1 MKVNWGYKIIVQR
14 KSSMNIALCH
24 YRVGET
30 DGVSLEMDK
39 WKKVLKNMG
48 HKVYFIAG
56 STGTSDGY
64 VIPEMNYRFEEDLK
78 IERNA
83 YLKLEEYQ
91 DEDELIRAI
100 KKLTLKIEEG
110 LKKILIENKIDLIV
124 PNNILSIGRSIPTA
138 TAFTNVI
145 KELTIRCIGHH
156 HDFYW
161 ERNNFSQ
168 PTCNFVRKV
177 LEEYYPPKDDLISH
191 VVINSIVQKELKV
204 RRNLDSIIIPNVF
217 DFDEK
222 LWEVDNYNKD
232 FRERLGIKDN
242 DILMLQATR
251 VTNRKAI
258 ELAIDVVGE
267 MQKEEN
273 RKILEEAKLYN
284 GKSFNR
290 NSRIVLVL
298 AGMIETADDYVER
311 IKTRAKGSNVEM
323 LFVNNLVEHSRCVKN
338 NNKIYSLW
346 DTYVFADIITY
357 PSIQE
362 GWGNQFLEGL
372 FAKKPM
378 LVFEYDVYKEDIKE
392 KGFKVISLGDKYEL
406 DKYGLAKVDQRV
418 IKRAAGECIK
428 LLIDKDYREK
438 MVEENFQSGKK
449 HFSLESLEERLKS
462 IV

>member
-1 MKVNWGYKIIVQR
+1 
-14 KSSMNIALCH
+14 
-24 YRVGET
+24 
-30 DGVSLEMDK
+30 MDK
-39 WKKVLKNMG
+39 CKNVLENMG
-48 HKVYFIAG
+48 HKVYFVAG

-64 VIPEMNYRFEEDLK
+64 IIPEMNYRFKEDLK
-78 IERNA
+78 IGRNA
-83 YLKLEEYQ
+83 YLKLEDYQ
-91 DEDELIRAI
+91 DEDELIGAI
-100 KKLTLKIEEG
+100 RKQTLKIEKG
-110 LKKILIENKIDLIV
+110 LRKFLIENKIDLIV
-124 PNNILSIGRSIPTA
+124 PHNIFSIGRSIPTA
-138 TAFTNVI
+138 MALANVI
-145 KELTIRCIGHH
+145 KELGIRCIGHH
-156 HDFYW
+156 HDFHW
-161 ERNNFSQ
+161 ERDNFSQ
-168 PTCNFVRKV
+168 PTCNFVRKA
-177 LEEYYPPKDDLISH
+177 LEEYFPPKDDLISH
-191 VVINSIVQKELKV
+191 VVINSIAQKELKA

-222 LWEVDNYNKD
+222 LWDVDDYNID
-232 FRERLGIKDN
+232 FREKLGIKDN

-284 GKSFNR
+284 GQSFNG

-311 IKTRAKGSNVEM
+311 LKTRAEESNVEL
-323 LFVNNLVEHSRCVKN
+323 LFINNLVEHSRCTKN

-378 LVFEYDVYKEDIKE
+378 LVFEYDVYKKDIKE

-406 DKYGLAKVDQRV
+406 DEYGLAKVDKKI

-428 LLIDKDYREK
+428 LLIGKDYREK
-438 MVEENFQSGKK
+438 MVEENFQLGREF
-449 HFSLESLEERLKS
+449 FSHESLEEKLKM

>member
-1 MKVNWGYKIIVQR
+1 
-14 KSSMNIALCH
+14 MNIALCH

-39 WKKVLKNMG
+39 WKKVLENMG

-56 STGTSDGY
+56 STGTSNGH
-64 VIPEMNYRFEEDLK
+64 VIPEMNYRFKEDLK

-83 YLKLEEYQ
+83 YLKLEDYQ
-91 DEDELIRAI
+91 DEDELIKATRRQA
-100 KKLTLKIEEG
+100 LKIEEA
-110 LKKILIENKIDLIV
+110 LKKILIKNKINLII

-138 TAFTNVI
+138 MAFTNVI
-145 KELTIRCIGHH
+145 KELGIRCIGHH

-161 ERNNFSQ
+161 ERDNFSQ
-168 PTCNFVRKV
+168 PTCNFVRKA

-191 VVINSIVQKELKV
+191 VVINSIVQKELKA
-204 RRNLDSIIIPNVF
+204 RRNLDSVVIPNVF
-217 DFDEK
+217 NFDEK
-222 LWEVDNYNKD
+222 PWNVDDYNKD
-232 FRERLGIKDN
+232 FREKLGIKDN

-258 ELAIDVVGE
+258 ELAIDVIGE

-284 GKSFNR
+284 GKSFNG
-290 NSRIVLVL
+290 NSRIVLLL

-311 IKTRAKGSNVEM
+311 LKTRAKESNVEL
-323 LFVNNLVEHSRCVKN
+323 LFINNLVEHSRCVKN

-372 FAKKPM
+372 FAKRPM

-406 DKYGLAKVDQRV
+406 DECGLAKVNEGI

-428 LLIDKDYREK
+428 LLIDKDYRKK
-438 MVEENFQSGKK
+438 MVEENFRLGSE
-449 HFSLESLEERLKS
+449 FLSLESLEKKLKS

>member
-1 MKVNWGYKIIVQR
+1 
-14 KSSMNIALCH
+14 MNIALCH

-145 KELTIRCIGHH
+145 KELAIRCIGHH

-222 LWEVDNYNKD
+222 LWEVDDYNKD

-251 VTNRKAI
+251 VTTRKAI

-338 NNKIYSLW
+338 SNKIYSLW

-406 DKYGLAKVDQRV
+406 DKYDLAKVSKGV
-418 IKRAAGECIK
+418 IKRAAEECIK
-428 LLIDKDYREK
+428 LLLDKDYREK

>member
-1 MKVNWGYKIIVQR
+1 
-14 KSSMNIALCH
+14 MNIALCH

-39 WKKVLKNMG
+39 WKKVLENMG

-56 STGTSDGY
+56 SIGTSDGY
-64 VIPEMNYRFEEDLK
+64 VIPEINYRFKEDLK

-83 YLKLEEYQ
+83 YLKLEDYQ

-100 KKLTLKIEEG
+100 RKQTLKIEEG
-110 LKKILIENKIDLIV
+110 LKKFLIENKIDLIV

-138 TAFTNVI
+138 MAFTKVI
-145 KELTIRCIGHH
+145 KELGIRCIGHH

-161 ERNNFSQ
+161 ERDNFSQ

-191 VVINSIVQKELKV
+191 VVINSIVQKKLKA

-232 FRERLGIKDN
+232 FREKLGIKDN
-242 DILMLQATR
+242 DILILQATR

-284 GKSFNR
+284 GQSFKG

-298 AGMIETADDYVER
+298 VGMIETADDYIER
-311 IKTRAKGSNVEM
+311 LKTKAEESNVEL
-323 LFVNNLVEHSRCVKN
+323 LFVNNLIEHSRCVKN
-338 NNKIYSLW
+338 DNKIYSLW

-378 LVFEYDVYKEDIKE
+378 LVFEYDVYKEDIKR
-392 KGFKVISLGDKYEL
+392 KGFKVISLRDKYEL
-406 DKYGLAKVDQRV
+406 DKYGLAKVDKKI

-438 MVEENFQSGKK
+438 MVEKNFQLGREF
-449 HFSLESLEERLKS
+449 FSYESLETKLKM

>member
-1 MKVNWGYKIIVQR
+1 
-14 KSSMNIALCH
+14 MNIALCH

-91 DEDELIRAI
+91 DEDELKRAI

-145 KELTIRCIGHH
+145 KELAIRCIGHH

-161 ERNNFSQ
+161 ERDNFSQ

-392 KGFKVISLGDKYEL
+392 KGFEVISLGDKFEL
-406 DKYGLAKVDQRV
+406 DEYGLANVSKGV
-418 IKRAAGECIK
+418 IKRAAGECIE
-428 LLIDKDYREK
+428 LLIDKNYREK
-438 MVEENFQSGKK
+438 MVDKNFQSGRK

>member
-145 KELTIRCIGHH
+145 KELAIRCIGHH

-161 ERNNFSQ
+161 ERDNFSQ

-406 DKYGLAKVDQRV
+406 DKYGLAKVSKGV
-418 IKRAAGECIK
+418 IKRAAEECIK

>member
-1 MKVNWGYKIIVQR
+1 MKRYKIIIQR
-14 KSSMNIALCH
+14 KNSMNIALCH

-39 WKKVLKNMG
+39 WKKVLENMG
-48 HKVYFIAG
+48 HKIYFIAG
-56 STGTSDGY
+56 STGTSDGFI
-64 VIPEMNYRFEEDLK
+64 IPEMNYRFEEDLK

-83 YLKLEEYQ
+83 YLKLEDYR

-100 KKLTLKIEEG
+100 RKQALKIEEA
-110 LKKILIENKIDLIV
+110 LKKILIENKVDLIV

-138 TAFTNVI
+138 MAFTNVI
-145 KELTIRCIGHH
+145 KELGIRCIGHH

-161 ERNNFSQ
+161 ERKNFSQ
-168 PTCNFVRKV
+168 PTCSFVRQA
-177 LEEYYPPKDDLISH
+177 LEQYFPPKDDLISH
-191 VVINSIVQKELKV
+191 VVINSIVQKELKA
-204 RRNLDSIIIPNVF
+204 RRNLDSIIVPNVF
-217 DFDEK
+217 DFNEK
-222 LWEVDNYNKD
+222 LWDVDDYNID
-232 FRERLGIKDN
+232 FREKLGIRDN

-267 MQKEEN
+267 MQKKEN
-273 RKILEEAKLYN
+273 KKILEEAKLYN
-284 GKSFNR
+284 GQSFKG

-298 AGMIETADDYVER
+298 AGMIETSDDYVER
-311 IKTRAKGSNVEM
+311 LKIRAKENSVEM
-323 LFVNNLVEHSRCVKN
+323 LFVNNLVEHSRCIKN

-378 LVFEYDVYKEDIKE
+378 LVFEYDVYKEDIKR

-406 DKYGLAKVDQRV
+406 DEYGLAKVDKKV

-428 LLIDKDYREK
+428 LLIDKDCREK
-438 MVEENFQSGKK
+438 MVEENFQLGREF
-449 HFSLESLEERLKS
+449 FSHESLEKKLKM
-462 IV
+462 II

>member
-1 MKVNWGYKIIVQR
+1 
-14 KSSMNIALCH
+14 MNIALCH

-39 WKKVLKNMG
+39 WKKVLENMG

-64 VIPEMNYRFEEDLK
+64 VVPEMNYRFEEDLK

-83 YLKLEEYQ
+83 YLKLEDYQ
-91 DEDELIRAI
+91 DEDELIRVI
-100 KKLTLKIEEG
+100 RKLTLKIEEG

-138 TAFTNVI
+138 MAFTKVI
-145 KELTIRCIGHH
+145 KELGIRCIGHH

-161 ERNNFSQ
+161 ERKNFSQ
-168 PTCNFVRKV
+168 PTCNFVRKA

-204 RRNLDSIIIPNVF
+204 RRNLDSVVIPNVF

-222 LWEVDNYNKD
+222 LWDADNYNKD
-232 FRERLGIKDN
+232 FREKLGIKDN

-267 MQKEEN
+267 MQRKEN
-273 RKILEEAKLYN
+273 RKILEEVKLYN
-284 GKSFNR
+284 GQSFKED
-290 NSRIVLVL
+290 SRFVLVL

-311 IKTRAKGSNVEM
+311 LKTKAKVSNVEL
-323 LFVNNLVEHSRCVKN
+323 LFVNNLVEHSRCTKN
-338 NNKIYSLW
+338 NNKMYSLW

-378 LVFEYDVYKEDIKE
+378 LVFEYDVYKENIKG
-392 KGFKVISLGDKYEL
+392 KGFEVISLGDKYEL
-406 DKYGLAKVDQRV
+406 DEYGLAKVDKKV
-418 IKRAAGECIK
+418 IRYAAGECIK
-428 LLIDKDYREK
+428 LLIDKDCREK
-438 MVEENFQSGKK
+438 MVEKNFQLGREFLSHK
-449 HFSLESLEERLKS
+449 SLKEKLTL
-462 IV
+462 II

>member
-1 MKVNWGYKIIVQR
+1 
-14 KSSMNIALCH
+14 MNIALCH

-64 VIPEMNYRFEEDLK
+64 VIPEMNYRFEEDLQ

-100 KKLTLKIEEG
+100 KKLTLKIEED

-145 KELTIRCIGHH
+145 KELAIRCIGHH

-258 ELAIDVVGE
+258 ELAIDVVEE
-267 MQKEEN
+267 MQKKEN

-284 GKSFNR
+284 GKSFKED
-290 NSRIVLVL
+290 SRIVLVL
-298 AGMIETADDYVER
+298 AGMIETADNYVER
-311 IKTRAKGSNVEM
+311 LKTRAKESNVELM
-323 LFVNNLVEHSRCVKN
+323 FVNNLVEHSRCVKN

-392 KGFKVISLGDKYEL
+392 KGFKVISLGDKYEF
-406 DKYGLAKVDQRV
+406 DKYGLAKVSEGI
-418 IKRAAGECIK
+418 IKRAAEECIK
-428 LLIDKDYREK
+428 LLTDKDYREK
-438 MVEENFQSGKK
+438 MVDKNFQSGKK

>member
-1 MKVNWGYKIIVQR
+1 MKVRRGYKIIIQR
-14 KSSMNIALCH
+14 KDSMNIALCH

-39 WKKVLKNMG
+39 WKKVLENMG

-64 VIPEMNYRFEEDLK
+64 VIPEMNYRFTEDLK

-83 YLKLEEYQ
+83 YLKLEDYQ

-100 KKLTLKIEEG
+100 RKQTLKIEEG
-110 LKKILIENKIDLIV
+110 LKKFLIENKIDLIV
-124 PNNILSIGRSIPTA
+124 PNNILSLGRSIPTA
-138 TAFTNVI
+138 MAFANVI
-145 KELTIRCIGHH
+145 KELGIRCIGHH

-161 ERNNFSQ
+161 ERDNFSQ
-168 PTCNFVRKV
+168 PTCNFVRKA
-177 LEEYYPPKDDLISH
+177 LEEYYPPKVDLISH
-191 VVINSIVQKELKV
+191 VVINSIVQKELKM
-204 RRNLDSIIIPNVF
+204 RKNLDSIIIPNVF

-232 FRERLGIKDN
+232 FREKLGIKDN
-242 DILMLQATR
+242 DILILQATR

-273 RKILEEAKLYN
+273 SKILEEAKLYN
-284 GKSFNR
+284 GQSFKG

-298 AGMIETADDYVER
+298 VGMIETADDYIER
-311 IKTRAKGSNVEM
+311 LKTKAEESNVEL
-323 LFVNNLVEHSRCVKN
+323 LFVNNLIEHSRCVKN
-338 NNKIYSLW
+338 DNKIYSLW

-378 LVFEYDVYKEDIKE
+378 LVFEYDVYKEDIKR
-392 KGFKVISLGDKYEL
+392 KGFKVISLRDKYEL
-406 DKYGLAKVDQRV
+406 DKYGLAKVDKKI

-438 MVEENFQSGKK
+438 MVEKNLQLGREF
-449 HFSLESLEERLKS
+449 FSYESLETKLKM

>member
-1 MKVNWGYKIIVQR
+1 
-14 KSSMNIALCH
+14 MNIALCH

-39 WKKVLKNMG
+39 WKKVLESMG

-64 VIPEMNYRFEEDLK
+64 IIPEMNYRFEEDLK

-83 YLKLEEYQ
+83 YLKLEDYR
-91 DEDELIRAI
+91 DENKLIEAI
-100 KKLTLKIEEG
+100 RKQTLRIEEA
-110 LKKILIENKIDLIV
+110 LKKFLIENKIDLII

-138 TAFTNVI
+138 MAFTNVI
-145 KELTIRCIGHH
+145 KELGIRCIGHH

-177 LEEYYPPKDDLISH
+177 LEEYYPPKHDLISH

-338 NNKIYSLW
+338 SNKIYSLW

-428 LLIDKDYREK
+428 LLVDKDYREK

>member
-1 MKVNWGYKIIVQR
+1 
-14 KSSMNIALCH
+14 MNIALCH

-39 WKKVLKNMG
+39 WKKVLENMG

-64 VIPEMNYRFEEDLK
+64 IIPEMNYRFKEDLK

-83 YLKLEEYQ
+83 YLKLEDYQ

-100 KKLTLKIEEG
+100 RKQTLKIGEG
-110 LKKILIENKIDLIV
+110 LKKFLIENKIDLIV

-138 TAFTNVI
+138 MAFTNVI
-145 KELTIRCIGHH
+145 KELGIRCIGHH

-161 ERNNFSQ
+161 ERDNFSQ
-168 PTCNFVRKV
+168 PTCNFVRKT

-204 RRNLDSIIIPNVF
+204 RRSLDSIIIPNVF
-217 DFDEK
+217 DFNEK

-232 FRERLGIKDN
+232 FREKLSIKDN

-267 MQKEEN
+267 MQKVEN
-273 RKILEEAKLYN
+273 RKILKEAKLYN
-284 GKSFNR
+284 GQSFNG

-311 IKTRAKGSNVEM
+311 IKTRAEESNVE
-323 LFVNNLVEHSRCVKN
+323 LLLVNNLVDHSRCVKN

-378 LVFEYDVYKEDIKE
+378 LVFEYDIYKKDIKG
-392 KGFKVISLGDKYEL
+392 KGFKVVSLGDKYEL
-406 DKYGLAKVDQRV
+406 DEYGLAKVDKRV

-428 LLIDKDYREK
+428 LLIDEDYREK
-438 MVEENFQSGKK
+438 MVEENFQSGREF
-449 HFSLESLEERLKS
+449 FSLKSLEEKLKM
-462 IV
+462 II

>member
-1 MKVNWGYKIIVQR
+1 
-14 KSSMNIALCH
+14 MNIALCH

-39 WKKVLKNMG
+39 WKKVLENMG

-64 VIPEMNYRFEEDLK
+64 VIPEMNYRFKEDLK

-83 YLKLEEYQ
+83 YLKLENYQ

-100 KKLTLKIEEG
+100 RMQALKIEEA
-110 LKKILIENKIDLIV
+110 LKKILIKNKINLII

-138 TAFTNVI
+138 MAFTKVI
-145 KELTIRCIGHH
+145 KELGIRCIGHH

-161 ERNNFSQ
+161 ERKNFSH
-168 PTCNFVRKV
+168 PTCNFVRRA

-191 VVINSIVQKELKV
+191 IVINSIVQKELKA
-204 RRNLDSIIIPNVF
+204 RRNLDSVVIPNVF
-217 DFDEK
+217 NFDKK
-222 LWEVDNYNKD
+222 LWNIDDYNKD
-232 FRERLGIKDN
+232 FREKLGIKDN

-258 ELAIDVVGE
+258 ELAIDVIGE

-284 GKSFNR
+284 GQSFYR

-311 IKTRAKGSNVEM
+311 LKTRAKENNVEL

-338 NNKIYSLW
+338 NDKIYSLW

-378 LVFEYDVYKEDIKE
+378 LVFEYDVYKEDIKK

-406 DKYGLAKVDQRV
+406 DECGLAKVNEGI

-428 LLIDKDYREK
+428 LLIDEDYRKK
-438 MVEENFQSGKK
+438 MVEENFRLGSE
-449 HFSLESLEERLKS
+449 FLSLESLEKKLKS

>member
-145 KELTIRCIGHH
+145 KELGIRCIGHH

-161 ERNNFSQ
+161 ERNNFSK

-406 DKYGLAKVDQRV
+406 DKYGLAKVSKGV
-418 IKRAAGECIK
+418 IKRAAEECIK

>member
-1 MKVNWGYKIIVQR
+1 
-14 KSSMNIALCH
+14 MNIALCH

-39 WKKVLKNMG
+39 WKKVLENMG

-64 VIPEMNYRFEEDLK
+64 IIPEMNYRFKEDLK

-83 YLKLEEYQ
+83 YLKLEDYQ

-138 TAFTNVI
+138 IAFANVI
-145 KELTIRCIGHH
+145 KELGIRCIGHH

-168 PTCNFVRKV
+168 PTCNFVRNA
-177 LEEYYPPKDDLISH
+177 LEEYYPPEYDLISH

-204 RRNLDSIIIPNVF
+204 KRNLDSIIVPNVF
-217 DFDEK
+217 DFNEK
-222 LWEVDNYNKD
+222 LWETDNYNKD
-232 FRERLGIKDN
+232 IRKKLGIKDN

-258 ELAIDVVGE
+258 ELAIDVIRE

-284 GKSFNR
+284 GKSFKED
-290 NSRIVLVL
+290 SRIVLVL

-311 IKTRAKGSNVEM
+311 LKTRAKESNVEL
-323 LFVNNLVEHSRCVKN
+323 LFVNNLVEHSRCIKN
-338 NNKIYSLW
+338 NNKVYSLW

-378 LVFEYDVYKEDIKE
+378 LVFEYNVYKEDIKE

-406 DKYGLAKVDQRV
+406 DKYGLAKVSEGA
-418 IKRAAGECIK
+418 IKRAAGECIR

-438 MVEENFQSGKK
+438 MVEKNFQLGREF
-449 HFSLESLEERLKS
+449 FSHESLKEKLKLF
-462 IV
+462 I

>member
-1 MKVNWGYKIIVQR
+1 MKVMRRYRIIIQR
-14 KSSMNIALCH
+14 KDSMNTALCH

-39 WKKVLKNMG
+39 WKKVLENMG

-64 VIPEMNYRFEEDLK
+64 IIPEMHYRFEEDLK

-83 YLKLEEYQ
+83 YLKLEDYQ

-110 LKKILIENKIDLIV
+110 LKKILIENKIDLII

-138 TAFTNVI
+138 MAFVNVI
-145 KELTIRCIGHH
+145 EGLGIRCIGHH

-191 VVINSIVQKELKV
+191 VVINSTVQKELKV

-222 LWEVDNYNKD
+222 LWNVDNYNKD

-267 MQKEEN
+267 MHKEEN
-273 RKILEEAKLYN
+273 RKILEEVKLYN
-284 GKSFNR
+284 GQSFNG

-311 IKTRAKGSNVEM
+311 IKTRAKESNVEM

-392 KGFKVISLGDKYEL
+392 KEFEVISLGDKYEL
-406 DKYGLAKVDQRV
+406 NEYGLAKVSKGV
-418 IKRAAGECIK
+418 IKRAAEECIK

-438 MVEENFQSGKK
+438 MVDKNFQSGKK

>member
-1 MKVNWGYKIIVQR
+1 
-14 KSSMNIALCH
+14 MNIALCH

-39 WKKVLKNMG
+39 WKKVLENMG

-64 VIPEMNYRFEEDLK
+64 IIPEMNYRFEEDLK

-83 YLKLEEYQ
+83 YLKLEDYQ

-100 KKLTLKIEEG
+100 RKLTLKIEEG

-138 TAFTNVI
+138 MAFTNII
-145 KELTIRCIGHH
+145 KELGIRCIGHH

-161 ERNNFSQ
+161 ERDNFSQ

-177 LEEYYPPKDDLISH
+177 LEKNYPPKDDLISH
-191 VVINSIVQKELKV
+191 VVINNIVQKELKV
-204 RRNLDSIIIPNVF
+204 RRSLDSVVIPNVF

-222 LWEVDNYNKD
+222 LWSIDDYNKD
-232 FRERLGIKDN
+232 FREKLSIKDN

-273 RKILEEAKLYN
+273 RKILEEVKLYN
-284 GKSFNR
+284 RQSFNG

-378 LVFEYDVYKEDIKE
+378 LVFEYDVYKEDIRE
-392 KGFKVISLGDKYEL
+392 KGFKVISLGDKYEF
-406 DKYGLAKVDQRV
+406 DKYGLAKVSEGI
-418 IKRAAGECIK
+418 IKRAAEECIK
-428 LLIDKDYREK
+428 LLTDKDYREK
-438 MVEENFQSGKK
+438 MVDKNFQSGKK

>member
-1 MKVNWGYKIIVQR
+1 
-14 KSSMNIALCH
+14 MNIALCH

-39 WKKVLKNMG
+39 WKKVLESMG

-64 VIPEMNYRFEEDLK
+64 IIPEMNYRFEEDLK

-83 YLKLEEYQ
+83 YLKLEDYR
-91 DEDELIRAI
+91 DENKLIEAI
-100 KKLTLKIEEG
+100 RKQTLRIEEA
-110 LKKILIENKIDLIV
+110 LKKFLIENKIDLII

-138 TAFTNVI
+138 MAFTNVI
-145 KELTIRCIGHH
+145 KELGIRCIGHH

-177 LEEYYPPKDDLISH
+177 LEEYYPPKHDLISH
-191 VVINSIVQKELKV
+191 VVINSIVQKELKA

-217 DFDEK
+217 DFNEK

-290 NSRIVLVL
+290 KSGIVLVL

-311 IKTRAKGSNVEM
+311 LKNRAKESNVEL

-392 KGFKVISLGDKYEL
+392 KGFKVISLEDKYEL
-406 DKYGLAKVDQRV
+406 DKYGLAKVDQRA

>member
-1 MKVNWGYKIIVQR
+1 
-14 KSSMNIALCH
+14 MNIALCR

-39 WKKVLKNMG
+39 WKKVLENIG

-64 VIPEMNYRFEEDLK
+64 IIPEMNYRFKEDLK

-83 YLKLEEYQ
+83 YLKLKDYS
-91 DEDELIRAI
+91 DEDELIGAI
-100 KKLTLKIEEG
+100 RKQTLKIEKD
-110 LKKILIENKIDLIV
+110 LKKFLIENKIDLIV
-124 PNNILSIGRSIPTA
+124 PNNIFSIGRSIPT
-138 TAFTNVI
+138 TMAFANVI
-145 KELTIRCIGHH
+145 KELGIRCIGHH

-161 ERNNFSQ
+161 ERDNFSQ
-168 PTCNFVRKV
+168 PTCNFVRKA
-177 LEEYYPPKDDLISH
+177 LEEYYPPKDDLILH
-191 VVINSIVQKELKV
+191 VVINSIVQKELKAK
-204 RRNLDSIIIPNVF
+204 RNLDSIIIPNVF
-217 DFDEK
+217 DFNEK
-222 LWEVDNYNKD
+222 LWDVGDYNIG
-232 FRERLGIKDN
+232 FREKLGIKDN

-258 ELAIDVVGE
+258 ELAIDVIGE

-284 GKSFNR
+284 GKSFKED
-290 NSRIVLVL
+290 SRIVLVL
-298 AGMIETADDYVER
+298 AGMIETVDDYVER
-311 IKTRAKGSNVEM
+311 LKTRAKERNVEL

-346 DTYVFADIITY
+346 DTYVFADIVTY

-372 FAKKPM
+372 FTKKPM
-378 LVFEYDVYKEDIKE
+378 LVFEYDVYKEDIKS
-392 KGFKVISLGDKYEL
+392 KGFKVISLGDQYKL
-406 DKYGLAKVDQRV
+406 DEYGLAKVDKKI

-438 MVEENFQSGKK
+438 MVEENFQLGREF
-449 HFSLESLEERLKS
+449 FSHKSLEEKLKM

>member
-1 MKVNWGYKIIVQR
+1 
-14 KSSMNIALCH
+14 MNIALCH

-39 WKKVLKNMG
+39 WKKVLENMG

-64 VIPEMNYRFEEDLK
+64 VIPEMHYRFEEDLK
-78 IERNA
+78 IEKNA
-83 YLKLEEYQ
+83 YLKLEDYQ
-91 DEDELIRAI
+91 DEDELIKAI
-100 KKLTLKIEEG
+100 RRQALKIEKA
-110 LKKILIENKIDLIV
+110 LKKILIKNKIDLII

-138 TAFTNVI
+138 MAFTNVI
-145 KELTIRCIGHH
+145 KELGIRCIGHH

-161 ERNNFSQ
+161 ERKSFSH
-168 PTCNFVRKV
+168 PTCNFVHKA

-191 VVINSIVQKELKV
+191 VVINSIVQKELKA
-204 RRNLDSIIIPNVF
+204 RRNLDSVVIPNVF

-222 LWEVDNYNKD
+222 LWNVDDYNKD
-232 FRERLGIKDN
+232 FREKLDIKDN

-267 MQKEEN
+267 MQKKEN
-273 RKILEEAKLYN
+273 RKILEKAVLYN
-284 GKSFNR
+284 GQSFKGD
-290 NSRIVLVL
+290 SRIILVL
-298 AGMIETADDYVER
+298 AGMVETADDYVER
-311 IKTRAKGSNVEM
+311 LKIRAKESNVEL

-338 NNKIYSLW
+338 NDKIYSLW

-378 LVFEYDVYKEDIKE
+378 LVFEYDVYKENIKE
-392 KGFKVISLGDKYEL
+392 KGFKVISLGDKHEL
-406 DKYGLAKVDQRV
+406 DKYGLAKVSEGV

-428 LLIDKDYREK
+428 LLIDKDYRKK
-438 MVEENFQSGKK
+438 MVEENFRLGSE
-449 HFSLESLEERLKS
+449 FLSLESLEKKLKS

>member
-1 MKVNWGYKIIVQR
+1 
-14 KSSMNIALCH
+14 MNIALCH

-30 DGVSLEMDK
+30 DGFSLEMDK
-39 WKKVLKNMG
+39 WKKVLENMG

-64 VIPEMNYRFEEDLK
+64 VIPEMHYRFKEDLK

-83 YLKLEEYQ
+83 YLKLEDYQ

-100 KKLTLKIEEG
+100 RKQAFKIEKA
-110 LKKILIENKIDLIV
+110 LKKILIENKIDLII

-138 TAFTNVI
+138 MAFTNVI
-145 KELTIRCIGHH
+145 KELGIRCIGHH

-161 ERNNFSQ
+161 ERKSFSH
-168 PTCNFVRKV
+168 PTCNFVHKA

-191 VVINSIVQKELKV
+191 VVINSIVQKELKA
-204 RRNLDSIIIPNVF
+204 RRNLDSVVIPNVF

-222 LWEVDNYNKD
+222 LWNVDDYNKD
-232 FRERLGIKDN
+232 FREKLDIKDN

-267 MQKEEN
+267 MQKKEN
-273 RKILEEAKLYN
+273 RKILEKAVLYN
-284 GKSFNR
+284 GQSFKGD
-290 NSRIVLVL
+290 SRIILVL
-298 AGMIETADDYVER
+298 AGMVETADDYVER
-311 IKTRAKGSNVEM
+311 LKIRAKESNVEL

-338 NNKIYSLW
+338 NDKIYSLW

-378 LVFEYDVYKEDIKE
+378 LVFEYDVYKENIKE
-392 KGFKVISLGDKYEL
+392 KGFKVISLGDKHEL
-406 DKYGLAKVDQRV
+406 DKYGLAKVSEGV

-428 LLIDKDYREK
+428 LLIDKDYRKK
-438 MVEENFQSGKK
+438 MVEENFRLGSE
-449 HFSLESLEERLKS
+449 FLSLESLEKKLKS

>member
-1 MKVNWGYKIIVQR
+1 
-14 KSSMNIALCH
+14 MNIALCH

-64 VIPEMNYRFEEDLK
+64 IIPEMNYRSKEDLK

-83 YLKLEEYQ
+83 YLKLEDYQ

-100 KKLTLKIEEG
+100 RRQTLKIEKG
-110 LKKILIENKIDLIV
+110 LKKFLIENKTDLIV
-124 PNNILSIGRSIPTA
+124 PNNIFSLGRSIPTA
-138 TAFTNVI
+138 MAFVNVI
-145 KELTIRCIGHH
+145 KELGIRCIGHH

-161 ERNNFSQ
+161 ERDNFSR
-168 PTCNFVRKV
+168 PTCNFVREA

-204 RRNLDSIIIPNVF
+204 KRSLDSIIIPNVF
-217 DFDEK
+217 DFNEK

-242 DILMLQATR
+242 DILILQATR
-251 VTNRKAI
+251 VINRKAI
-258 ELAIDVVGE
+258 ELAIDVIGE
-267 MQKEEN
+267 IQKEEN

-284 GKSFNR
+284 GQSFNG

-298 AGMIETADDYVER
+298 AGMIETTDDYVER
-311 IKTRAKGSNVEM
+311 LKTRAEESNVEL
-323 LFVNNLVEHSRCVKN
+323 LFVNNLVEHSRCIKN

-378 LVFEYDVYKEDIKE
+378 LVFEYDIYKKDIKG
-392 KGFKVISLGDKYEL
+392 KGFKVVSLGDKYEL
-406 DKYGLAKVDQRV
+406 DEYGLAKVDKIV
-418 IKRAAGECIK
+418 IKRTAGECIK
-428 LLIDKDYREK
+428 LLIDEDYREK
-438 MVEENFQSGKK
+438 MVEENFQLGREF
-449 HFSLESLEERLKS
+449 FSNKSLEEKLK
-462 IV
+462 III

>member
-1 MKVNWGYKIIVQR
+1 
-14 KSSMNIALCH
+14 MNIALCH

-145 KELTIRCIGHH
+145 KELAIRCIGHH

-273 RKILEEAKLYN
+273 RKILEEAKFYN
-284 GKSFNR
+284 GKSFKED
-290 NSRIVLVL
+290 SRIVLVL
-298 AGMIETADDYVER
+298 AGMIETADNYVER
-311 IKTRAKGSNVEM
+311 LKTRAKGSNVEM

-392 KGFKVISLGDKYEL
+392 KGFKVISLGDKYEF
-406 DKYGLAKVDQRV
+406 DKYGLAKVSEGI
-418 IKRAAGECIK
+418 IKRAAEECIK

>member
-1 MKVNWGYKIIVQR
+1 
-14 KSSMNIALCH
+14 MNIALCH

-39 WKKVLKNMG
+39 WKKVLENMG

-64 VIPEMNYRFEEDLK
+64 VIPEMHYRFKEDLK

-83 YLKLEEYQ
+83 YLKLEDYQ

-100 KKLTLKIEEG
+100 RKQAFKIEKA
-110 LKKILIENKIDLIV
+110 LKKILIENKIDLII

-138 TAFTNVI
+138 MAFTNVI
-145 KELTIRCIGHH
+145 KELGIRCIGHH

-161 ERNNFSQ
+161 ERKSFSH
-168 PTCNFVRKV
+168 PTCNFVHKA

-191 VVINSIVQKELKV
+191 VVINSIVQKELKA
-204 RRNLDSIIIPNVF
+204 RRNLDSVVIPNVF

-222 LWEVDNYNKD
+222 LWNVDDYNKD
-232 FRERLGIKDN
+232 FREKLDIKDN

-267 MQKEEN
+267 MQKKEN
-273 RKILEEAKLYN
+273 RKILEKAVLYN
-284 GKSFNR
+284 GQSFKGD
-290 NSRIVLVL
+290 SRIILVL
-298 AGMIETADDYVER
+298 AGMVETADDYVER
-311 IKTRAKGSNVEM
+311 LKIRAKESNVEL

-338 NNKIYSLW
+338 NDKIYSLW

-378 LVFEYDVYKEDIKE
+378 LVFEYDVYKENIKE
-392 KGFKVISLGDKYEL
+392 KGFKVISLGDKHEL
-406 DKYGLAKVDQRV
+406 DKYGLAKVSEGV

-438 MVEENFQSGKK
+438 MVEENFQSGRK

>member
-138 TAFTNVI
+138 MAFINII
-145 KELTIRCIGHH
+145 KELGIRCIGHH

-161 ERNNFSQ
+161 ERDNFSQ

-273 RKILEEAKLYN
+273 RKILEEAKLCN

-406 DKYGLAKVDQRV
+406 DKYGLAKVSKGV
-418 IKRAAGECIK
+418 IKRAAEECIK